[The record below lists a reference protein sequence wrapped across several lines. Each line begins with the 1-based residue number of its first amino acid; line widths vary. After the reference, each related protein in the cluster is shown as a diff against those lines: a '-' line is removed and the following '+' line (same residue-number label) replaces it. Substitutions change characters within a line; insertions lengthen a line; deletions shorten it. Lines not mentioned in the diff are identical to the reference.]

1 MRIEEIVERNGKEIQ
16 TVVAME
22 ELSELIQA
30 LSKVLRG
37 IPDRDNLIEE
47 IADVYIVLDEQR
59 YIHGINLNDVIP
71 VMVEKLEREEGR
83 MKERK
88 DNETD

>member
-59 YIHGINLNDVIP
+59 YIHGIDLNDVIP
-71 VMVEKLEREEGR
+71 VMVKKLERMELRKEE
-83 MKERK
+83 
-88 DNETD
+88 